1 MKKLY
6 FDHNATTP
14 VLPRVFKAMR
24 PYLTTEFGNPGC
36 GHEWGLAARRA
47 LAKARSQAA
56 GLLGCDPSNIVFTSG
71 ATESNNMVLFGTLP
85 YFSRAHLA
93 TSVIEHPAV
102 LEPSRVLEKRGIGVS
117 YVNVGESGRVDLEAV
132 KDACVPE
139 TRLISLMLANNETG
153 VIQPV
158 TEVAAFARTRGILV
172 HTDAAQAVGKI
183 PVNVEALG
191 VDYLTVAGHKLY
203 GPKGVGALYV
213 RDGAPLTPLVHGG
226 GQERGLRSGTEN
238 IPHIVA
244 LGEAC
249 ALAAEDLEAE
259 GQRQRGLGEDLL
271 SGLTSLGVDFRV
283 HGKDAPKLPNTLS
296 AGFKGF
302 FAGDILS
309 GLVGLDVAVSGGA
322 ACQAGKTSISHVLE
336 AMRVPHEYAK
346 GAIRFSWGRLT
357 TGQDVAE
364 LLKRL
369 GTVLSALK
377 GRA

>member
-47 LAKARSQAA
+47 VDKARLQVA
-56 GLLGCDPSNIVFTSG
+56 GLLGCDPLNIIFTSG
-71 ATESNNMVLFGTLP
+71 ATESNNMTLFGTLP
-85 YFSRAHLA
+85 YFSRAHMV

-102 LEPSRVLEKRGIGVS
+102 LKPVGVLEKRGIGVS
-117 YVNVGESGRVDLEAV
+117 YVNVGESGLVDPDSV
-132 KDACVPE
+132 KDLCVPE

-153 VIQPV
+153 VVQFV
-158 TEVAAFARTRGILV
+158 AEVAAFARTRGILV

-203 GPKGVGALYV
+203 APKGVGALYV

-238 IPHIVA
+238 VPYIVG

-259 GQRQRGLGEDLL
+259 EERQRKLGETLL
-271 SGLTSLGVDFRV
+271 AGLKSLGVDFRV

-296 AGFKGF
+296 VGFGGL

-309 GLVGLDVAVSGGA
+309 GLVGCDVAVSGGA

-336 AMRVPHEYAK
+336 SMRVPREYAH
-346 GAIRFSWGRLT
+346 GTIRFSWGRLT
-357 TGQDVAE
+357 TGEDVTE

-369 GTVLSALK
+369 GMVLSDLRER
-377 GRA
+377 G

>member
-1 MKKLY
+1 MEKLY

-14 VLPRVFKAMR
+14 VLPRVFKAMC
-24 PYLTTEFGNPGC
+24 PYLTTQFGNPGC

-47 LAKARSQAA
+47 VDKARLQVA
-56 GLLGCDPSNIVFTSG
+56 GLLGCDPLNIVFTSG

-85 YFSRAHLA
+85 YFSRAHLV

-102 LEPSRVLEKRGIGVS
+102 LNPSRVLEKRGIGVA
-117 YVNVGESGRVDLEAV
+117 YADVDQSGRVDFEAV

-158 TEVAAFARTRGILV
+158 AEVAAFAGSRGILV

-183 PVNVEALG
+183 PVNVKDLG
-191 VDYLTVAGHKLY
+191 VDYLTVAGHKFY
-203 GPKGVGALYV
+203 APKGVGALYI
-213 RDGAPLTPLVHGG
+213 RDGAPLTPLTYGG
-226 GQERGLRSGTEN
+226 GQERGLRPGTEN
-238 IPHIVA
+238 VPYIVA

-259 GQRQRGLGEDLL
+259 GERQWGLGETLL
-271 SGLTSLGVDFRV
+271 AGLKSLGVDFCV
-283 HGKDAPKLPNTLS
+283 HGDAPRLPNTLS
-296 AGFKGF
+296 VGFGGL

-309 GLVGLDVAVSGGA
+309 GLVGCDIAASGGA
-322 ACQAGKTSISHVLE
+322 ACQSGKTSISHVLE
-336 AMRVPHEYAK
+336 SMCVAQEYAE
-346 GAIRFSWGRLT
+346 GTIRFSWGRLT
-357 TGQDVAE
+357 VEQDVAE

-369 GTVLSALK
+369 GMVLSALK